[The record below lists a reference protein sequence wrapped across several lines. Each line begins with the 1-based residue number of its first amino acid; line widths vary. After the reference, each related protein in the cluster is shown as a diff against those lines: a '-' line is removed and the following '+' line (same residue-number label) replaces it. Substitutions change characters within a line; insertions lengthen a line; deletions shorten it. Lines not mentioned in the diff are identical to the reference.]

1 MINPAEDQAL
11 VCRLKAEILRLNEQQ
26 LAASRV
32 ATLAPMA
39 PDEARQFAE
48 RRRRI
53 TKLVTELAVL
63 SQEP

>member
-1 MINPAEDQAL
+1 MISPAEDQAL

-26 LAASRV
+26 VAAARM
-32 ATLAPMA
+32 ATLAAMA
-39 PDEARQFAE
+39 PDAAQQFAE

-53 TKLVTELAVL
+53 AKLVTELAVL